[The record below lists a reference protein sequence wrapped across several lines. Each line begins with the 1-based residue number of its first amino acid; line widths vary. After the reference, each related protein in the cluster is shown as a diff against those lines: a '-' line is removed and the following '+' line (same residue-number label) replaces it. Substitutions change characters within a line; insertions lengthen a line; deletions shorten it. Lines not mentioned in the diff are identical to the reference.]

1 MTGVAAYFAAGEAPY
16 ALALRFGDVPIA
28 VRTNHPDVQ
37 TRLRRYFSPFV
48 VRGVGDERTEVTLMQ
63 GIVEPRGCFLDVQ
76 RGPGKRVK
84 EAVQEVAGG
93 RLILKRSTGV
103 LMGLE
108 PGSAYA
114 QGDLLTN
121 LNQAVNLINAA
132 YAKRVLRRGHVLFHA
147 SAVTRNGGTA
157 VLAGAPG
164 AGKSSS
170 ALHLLEDGFRFLSND
185 RVLALAGSDHVE
197 VLGYPKQPRVNPGT
211 LVRHPRLVA
220 LLTAEDRNN
229 LATLSPEELWL
240 LERKCDVDLDAIY
253 GSGTVAL
260 SGSMRCLI
268 LLKWRLKGG
277 AFVVRRLRGPEA
289 LLELPLFYKD
299 LGAFDLDQPS
309 TALGMAGK
317 LSSYAAI
324 LDQVAVLEVSG
335 GVDFPSLVSLVR
347 DALAT

>member
-16 ALALRFGDVPIA
+16 TLALRFGDVPIA

-37 TRLRRYFSPFV
+37 TQLRRYFSPFV

-63 GIVEPRGCFLDVQ
+63 GIAEPRGYFLDVQ
-76 RGPGKRVK
+76 RGPGKRMK

-108 PGSAYA
+108 PDSAYA

-121 LNQAVNLINAA
+121 LNQAVNLINAV

-147 SAVTRNGGTA
+147 SAVIRNGGTA

-185 RVLALAGSDHVE
+185 RVLALAGSGQVE

-211 LVRHPRLVA
+211 LVRHPRLAA
-220 LLTAEDRNN
+220 LLTADDRNN
-229 LATLSPEELWL
+229 LAMLSPEELWL

-260 SGSMRCLI
+260 SGVMKCLV

-277 AFVVRRLRGPEA
+277 AFVVRRLRGPET
-289 LLELPLFYKD
+289 LLELPLYYKD

-309 TALGMAGK
+309 TALGMASK

-324 LDQVAVLEVSG
+324 LDQVTVLEVSG
-335 GVDFPSLVSLVR
+335 GVDFPGLVSLVGE
-347 DALAT
+347 ALT

>member
-1 MTGVAAYFAAGEAPY
+1 MTGVAAYFAAVEAPY
-16 ALALRFGDVPIA
+16 TLALKFGDVPVA
-28 VRTNHPDVQ
+28 VRTNHAEVQ
-37 TRLRRYFSPFV
+37 ARLRRYFSPFV
-48 VRGVGDERTEVTLMQ
+48 VSGVGDERAEITLIQ
-63 GIVEPRGCFLDVQ
+63 GSVEPHGSFLDLQ

-84 EAVQEVAGG
+84 EAVQEVSGG
-93 RLILKRSTGV
+93 RLILKRATGV
-103 LMGLE
+103 LMGLQ

-132 YAKRVLRRGHVLFHA
+132 YAKRVLHRGHVLFHA
-147 SAVTRNGGTA
+147 SAVTRNGRAA

-185 RVLALAGSDHVE
+185 RVLALAESDHVE

-211 LVRHPRLVA
+211 LIRHPRLAA

-229 LATLSPEELWL
+229 LAMLSPEDLWL

-260 SGSMRCLI
+260 SGAMTCLV

-277 AFVVRRLRGPEA
+277 AFVVRRLRAPEA
-289 LLELPLFYKD
+289 LLELPLYYKD

-309 TALGMAGK
+309 TALGMASK

-324 LDQVAVLEVSG
+324 LDQVTVFEVCG
-335 GVDFPSLVSLVR
+335 GVDFPSLLSLVG